1 MYQARSDSLFIE
13 GGHSRDQE
21 IELTRALLGL
31 ACSQAR
37 GSIHQYHFHSP
48 STYRMSWV
56 RGVVESIMDCAE
68 MMSSV
73 YVLDRVLVV
82 YLLCT
87 DECLLYVATVVVVV
101 VVVYSEVDC

>member
-1 MYQARSDSLFIE
+1 
-13 GGHSRDQE
+13 
-21 IELTRALLGL
+21 
-31 ACSQAR
+31 
-37 GSIHQYHFHSP
+37 
-48 STYRMSWV
+48 MSWV

-101 VVVYSEVDC
+101 VVYSEVDC

>member
-1 MYQARSDSLFIE
+1 
-13 GGHSRDQE
+13 
-21 IELTRALLGL
+21 
-31 ACSQAR
+31 
-37 GSIHQYHFHSP
+37 
-48 STYRMSWV
+48 MSWG

-101 VVVYSEVDC
+101 VVYSEVDC